1 MVGNVQEWCL
11 DQYDSD
17 FYSRSPLNN
26 PLSGTHSIDWLI
38 NNFTN
43 VKSNEFDLTTY
54 RVLRGGSSMVPR
66 SQTTLRVASRVGVY
80 TSDLRSTE
88 LRVSLCEGSVIP

>member
-11 DQYDSD
+11 DQYDTD

-26 PLSGTHSIDWLI
+26 PLAGAHSIDWLI
-38 NNFTN
+38 NNFTS

-54 RVLRGGSSMVPR
+54 RVLRGSSWFRVP
-66 SQTTLRVASRVGVY
+66 TTLRVASRIWNSPAIAPYECGFRCV
-80 TSDLRSTE
+80 RS
-88 LRVSLCEGSVIP
+88 IP